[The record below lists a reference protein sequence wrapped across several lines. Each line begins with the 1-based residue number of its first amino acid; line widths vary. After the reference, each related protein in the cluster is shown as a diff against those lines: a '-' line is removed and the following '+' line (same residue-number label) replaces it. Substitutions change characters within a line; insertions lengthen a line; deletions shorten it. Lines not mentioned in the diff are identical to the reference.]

1 MKVSFA
7 FLALISASAFAAP
20 AFAQEQQAQPAAQ
33 AQPGAPAQATAADLT
48 VGAQVIGSDGQVV
61 GTIEEADA
69 TGAVLNTGTV
79 RGRLALDAF
88 YKDQRGL
95 LIGYSRAELEAAA
108 APAQAPAAQAQA
120 ADTAAPAAA
129 SGSHHH

>member
-1 MKVSFA
+1 MKLSFA
-7 FLALISASAFAAP
+7 VLALVSAAAVAAP
-20 AFAQEQQAQPAAQ
+20 AVAQNPAQPTAQAQPAA
-33 AQPGAPAQATAADLT
+33 PVPAAAADLV
-48 VGAQVIGSDGQVV
+48 VGAQVLGSDGQVV

-69 TGAVLNTGTV
+69 GGAVLNTGTV

-108 APAQAPAAQAQA
+108 APSQAPSAATAEP
-120 ADTAAPAAA
+120 AAPSAE
-129 SGSHHH
+129 GGNR